1 MTLTLPDLSRRRGN
15 SLETST
21 VRTFDGG
28 LNVIDTDLNMSPKF
42 AKELDNVERAPDGS
56 LSIRPGTRLFADLES
71 IDSTDIINCW
81 YYNDRIITVQS
92 SGRVCSIQ
100 GNGTVT
106 SHSTLWGATVQANAA
121 PFNGQLIIVNG
132 VHKPLMV
139 NTSFTV
145 AYLQDLASGTNV
157 NTPICK
163 YVMAHGR
170 YLVMAGDPA
179 DPDLLHISNTDTA
192 GTWLGDAAPN
202 TAIQMQL
209 GSRVPLG
216 SSAITGL
223 QSYRD
228 KLIVAFEQCI
238 IPFAL
243 DNYIGSPSVHTP
255 VGDGAITGFG
265 CTSHRSMISLGD
277 DVLFCDNIGVNSV
290 VRTVLNNTV
299 RPERASELIDPRI
312 TALLQELTTDEID
325 DNVFAVYDQRNR
337 RYMLFVP
344 RLDADGFIAESVGF
358 SFTNIPSLK
367 VSAWCVLRGWAWSAA
382 CRTQLGNIIFA
393 RGTRTYT
400 YDFDNTSWNADYIG
414 EQETFDDD
422 TPFDDGY
429 GLSPGTQTDQPGVPI
444 SWQWEWPWSDF
455 KKRMEQKRT
464 RYLQLDTTGTA
475 QFTAEMY
482 VDNKLRDGEGERAP
496 SLSMVFEGG
505 SIGGYGNDPYGGP
518 YGAGRV
524 TSEERLYAW
533 TSKFKIMKL
542 RFYGEDRRPL
552 KIVSVSMAFQR
563 LSIRR

>member
-1 MTLTLPDLSRRRGN
+1 MDS
-15 SLETST
+15 ST

-56 LSIRPGTRLFADLES
+56 LSIRPGTKLFADLAT
-71 IDSTDIINCW
+71 IDASDIVNAW

-92 SGRVCSIQ
+92 SGRVCSIT
-100 GNGTVT
+100 GAGVAA
-106 SHSTLWGATVQANAA
+106 SHATLWASAVQANAA
-121 PFNGQLIIVNG
+121 PFNGELVIVNG
-132 VHKPLMV
+132 VHKPLLMA
-139 NTSFTV
+139 NDFTV
-145 AYLQDLASGTNV
+145 DYLQDLATTTNI
-157 NTPICK
+157 NTPIAK

-179 DPDLLHISNTDTA
+179 DPDCLHISNTDTA

-209 GSRVPLG
+209 GSRVPIG

-243 DNYIGSPSVHTP
+243 DNYIGSPSVHSP
-255 VGDGAITGFG
+255 IGDGAITGFG
-265 CTSHRSMISLGD
+265 CTSHRSMVSLGD

-312 TALLQELTTDEID
+312 TTLLQRLTLDEID
-325 DNVFAVYDQRNR
+325 NNVFAVYDQRNR
-337 RYMLFVP
+337 RYILFVP

-358 SFTNIPSLK
+358 SYTNIPSLK
-367 VSAWCVLRGWAWSAA
+367 VSSWCVLRNWNWSAA
-382 CRTQLGNIIFA
+382 CRTQLGNVIFT
-393 RGTRTYT
+393 RGTRLYT
-400 YDFDNTSWNADYIG
+400 YDFDNTDWAADYIG
-414 EQETFDDD
+414 EQETFSDD
-422 TPFDDGY
+422 TPFSDGY
-429 GLSPGTQTDQPGVPI
+429 GLSPGTQTEQPGVPI
-444 SWQWEWPWSDF
+444 DWQWEWPWSDF
-455 KKRMEQKRT
+455 KKRMDQKRT
-464 RYLQLDTTGTA
+464 RYLALDTTGTA

-482 VDNKLRDGEGERAP
+482 VDNKVYDGDGERRP
-496 SLSMVFEGG
+496 SLTMTFEGG

-542 RFYGEDRRPL
+542 RFYGSDRRPL
-552 KIVSVSMAFQR
+552 KIVSVSVGFQR
-563 LSIRR
+563 LSMRR